1 MGVSLLA
8 ERHARRGAMA
18 TDEELL
24 AQSLEGDLNAFE
36 VIVNRYKDRL
46 FNFVIR
52 FVGDQQTAED
62 IVQDTFLRAYRNRG
76 SFQAIAKFSTWIYT
90 IAGNLAKS
98 ELRRRKRWRFLS
110 LGTQDENGVVFELPD
125 PNSHPDRETETA
137 LAEARIEDAIARLPE
152 RYREAV
158 LLRDVEGLDYDQ
170 IALIVRCPLGT
181 VKSRINRGRLRLQE
195 QLGDLANSLWK
206 REDNA
211 ESDRTELEEQEGE

>member
-1 MGVSLLA
+1 MGVPLPM
-8 ERHARRGAMA
+8 ERGARRGAMVP
-18 TDEELL
+18 DEELL
-24 AQSLEGDLNAFE
+24 AQSLDGDLNAFE

-46 FNFVIR
+46 YNFVLR

-110 LGTQDENGVVFELPD
+110 LGSRDEDGKTFELAD
-125 PNSHPDRETETA
+125 PSSHPDKDTETA
-137 LAEARIEDAIARLPE
+137 LAETQIEDAIARLPE

-158 LLRDVEGLDYDQ
+158 ILRDVEGLDYAE
-170 IALIVRCPLGT
+170 IAEIVGCPLGT

-195 QLGDLANSLWK
+195 ELGGLASTFWK
-206 REDNA
+206 HGEA
-211 ESDRTELEEQEGE
+211 SDADGGE

>member
-1 MGVSLLA
+1 MV
-8 ERHARRGAMA
+8 

-24 AQSLEGDLNAFE
+24 EQSLEGDLNAFE

-46 FNFVIR
+46 YNFVVR

-110 LGTQDENGVVFELPD
+110 LGSQDERGAPLELPD
-125 PNSHPDRETETA
+125 PGSRPDRSTETA
-137 LAEARIEDAIARLPE
+137 LAEVQIEEALARLPD

-158 LLRDVEGLDYDQ
+158 ILRDVEGLDYDE
-170 IALIVRCPLGT
+170 IAKIIGCPLGT

-195 QLGDLANSLWK
+195 ELGELASALWK
-206 REDNA
+206 REEESEHEEA
-211 ESDRTELEEQEGE
+211 E